1 LLSSNDSTSE
11 VASVSISVLALSPAL
26 DPAVD
31 ALSVA
36 DSGSTP
42 RAVSCSQSTDYAF
55 SDAAR
60 AVAVPVVLAVTV
72 DRTADDVMD
81 RAVNSHAMALPVEVA
96 VVESVHSVTF
106 APNTESAA
114 VGAVTAVAD
123 GGAVAVF

>member
-1 LLSSNDSTSE
+1 MLSSNDSTSE

-72 DRTADDVMD
+72 AADDVMD
-81 RAVNSHAMALPVEVA
+81 RAVNSHAMALPVEAA
-96 VVESVHSVTF
+96 VVESVAF

>member
-1 LLSSNDSTSE
+1 MLSSNDSTSE

-60 AVAVPVVLAVTV
+60 AVAVVVLAV
-72 DRTADDVMD
+72 TADDVMD